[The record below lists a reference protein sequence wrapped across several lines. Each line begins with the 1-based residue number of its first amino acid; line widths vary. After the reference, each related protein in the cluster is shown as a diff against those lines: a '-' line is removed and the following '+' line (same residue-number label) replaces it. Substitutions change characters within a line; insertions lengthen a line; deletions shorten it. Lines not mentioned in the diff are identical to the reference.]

1 MDIVSKSR
9 RSEMMAGIRNRNTLP
24 ERLIRS
30 ELHRLGFRF
39 RLHSKKLPGKP
50 DIVLTKYKTVI
61 LVNGCFWHRHRHCK
75 YAYFPKSRISFW
87 KEKFA
92 ENIERE
98 LNVRRS
104 LKKLG
109 WRVLVVW
116 ECQTTRPQVVA
127 QRITKTIHEAK
138 KRRRSIQ

>member
-1 MDIVSKSR
+1 
-9 RSEMMAGIRNRNTLP
+9 MAGIRNRNTLP

-92 ENIERE
+92 ENIERD

>member
-1 MDIVSKSR
+1 
-9 RSEMMAGIRNRNTLP
+9 MMAGIRNRNTLP

-92 ENIERE
+92 ENIERD

>member
-92 ENIERE
+92 ENIERD